1 MFGRFLN
8 TSQLY
13 QQDRLW
19 NRIDCEKIFL
29 SEEDVEILQDY
40 IRLKVKEWLLQL
52 VIDQIDLSTVELV
65 MFLPIF
71 VLNLKKNYQRCFWDF
86 FNIMNNSIS
95 KKKLHMLQNL
105 SF

>member
-29 SEEDVEILQDY
+29 SEEDVEVLQDY

-52 VIDQIDLSTVELV
+52 AIDQIDLSTVELV

-71 VLNLKKNYQRCFWDF
+71 VLNLKKITSDVFGTF
-86 FNIMNNSIS
+86 AI
-95 KKKLHMLQNL
+95 
-105 SF
+105 

>member
-29 SEEDVEILQDY
+29 SEEDVEVLQDY

-52 VIDQIDLSTVELV
+52 AIDQIDLSTVELV
-65 MFLPIF
+65 MFLHIF
-71 VLNLKKNYQRCFWDF
+71 VLNLKKITSDAFGTF
-86 FNIMNNSIS
+86 SI
-95 KKKLHMLQNL
+95 
-105 SF
+105 

>member
-29 SEEDVEILQDY
+29 SEEDVEVLQDY

-52 VIDQIDLSTVELV
+52 AIDQIDLSTLELV
-65 MFLPIF
+65 MFLHIF
-71 VLNLKKNYQRCFWDF
+71 VLNLKKITSDVFGTF
-86 FNIMNNSIS
+86 SI
-95 KKKLHMLQNL
+95 
-105 SF
+105 

>member
-19 NRIDCEKIFL
+19 NRIDCEKIFF

-52 VIDQIDLSTVELV
+52 AINQIDLSTVELV
-65 MFLPIF
+65 MFLHIF
-71 VLNLKKNYQRCFWDF
+71 VLNLKKITSDVFGTF
-86 FNIMNNSIS
+86 SI
-95 KKKLHMLQNL
+95 
-105 SF
+105 

>member
-29 SEEDVEILQDY
+29 SEEDVEVLQDY

-52 VIDQIDLSTVELV
+52 AIDQIDLSTVELV

-71 VLNLKKNYQRCFWDF
+71 VLNLKKITSDVFGTF
-86 FNIMNNSIS
+86 SI
-95 KKKLHMLQNL
+95 
-105 SF
+105 

>member
-19 NRIDCEKIFL
+19 DRIDCEKIFL
-29 SEEDVEILQDY
+29 SEEDVEVLQDY

-52 VIDQIDLSTVELV
+52 AIDQIDLSTVELV
-65 MFLPIF
+65 MFLHIF
-71 VLNLKKNYQRCFWDF
+71 VLNLKKITSDVFGTF
-86 FNIMNNSIS
+86 SI
-95 KKKLHMLQNL
+95 
-105 SF
+105 

>member
-29 SEEDVEILQDY
+29 SEEDVEVLQDY
-40 IRLKVKEWLLQL
+40 IRLKV
-52 VIDQIDLSTVELV
+52 VVTSTCYRSNRPFNSRVSYVFAYFCVE
-65 MFLPIF
+65 
-71 VLNLKKNYQRCFWDF
+71 LKKNYQRCFWDF

>member
-29 SEEDVEILQDY
+29 SEEDVEVLQDY

-52 VIDQIDLSTVELV
+52 AIDQIDLSTVELV
-65 MFLPIF
+65 MFLHIF
-71 VLNLKKNYQRCFWDF
+71 LLNLKKITSDVFGTF
-86 FNIMNNSIS
+86 SI
-95 KKKLHMLQNL
+95 
-105 SF
+105 

>member
-29 SEEDVEILQDY
+29 SEEDVEVLQDY

-71 VLNLKKNYQRCFWDF
+71 VLNLKKITSDVFGTF
-86 FNIMNNSIS
+86 SI
-95 KKKLHMLQNL
+95 
-105 SF
+105 

>member
-29 SEEDVEILQDY
+29 SEEDVEVLQDY

-52 VIDQIDLSTVELV
+52 AIDQIDLSTVELV
-65 MFLPIF
+65 MFLHIF
-71 VLNLKKNYQRCFWDF
+71 VLNLKKITSDVFGTF
-86 FNIMNNSIS
+86 SI
-95 KKKLHMLQNL
+95 
-105 SF
+105 

>member
-19 NRIDCEKIFL
+19 NRIVCEKIFL
-29 SEEDVEILQDY
+29 SEEDVEVLQDY

-52 VIDQIDLSTVELV
+52 AIDQIDLSTVELV
-65 MFLPIF
+65 MFLHIF
-71 VLNLKKNYQRCFWDF
+71 VLNLKKITSDVFGTF
-86 FNIMNNSIS
+86 SI
-95 KKKLHMLQNL
+95 
-105 SF
+105 

>member
-29 SEEDVEILQDY
+29 SEEDVEVLQDY

-52 VIDQIDLSTVELV
+52 AIDQIAYFCVE
-65 MFLPIF
+65 
-71 VLNLKKNYQRCFWDF
+71 LKKNYQRCFWDF